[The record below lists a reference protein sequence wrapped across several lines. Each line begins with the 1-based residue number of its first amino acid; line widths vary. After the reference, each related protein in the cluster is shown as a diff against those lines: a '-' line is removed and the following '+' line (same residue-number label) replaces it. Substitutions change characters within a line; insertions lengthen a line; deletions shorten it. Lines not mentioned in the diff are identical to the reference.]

1 MVALLVAVL
10 SLAAAL
16 KLAYW
21 WWPSMIMLLAIPALV
36 SVRHSTGNAWPFRNS
51 WAVLRDPMRFVM
63 YAIITASVLVL
74 LYITAYSLQL
84 DTFVHPLREVRF
96 ALLTLTLL
104 LLLWVSLLIWLQRRT
119 RFVVSLSQL
128 ALVVGLAFCHSF
140 RFESIGY
147 APALTRLALLHPGL
161 NRFAGQPPP
170 PFSAP

>member
-36 SVRHSTGNAWPFRNS
+36 SVRRSTGNAWPFKNS

-84 DTFVHPLREVRF
+84 DTFGHPLREVRF

-119 RFVVSLSQL
+119 RFCTSPCYIPPISVPP
-128 ALVVGLAFCHSF
+128 LVYSF
-140 RFESIGY
+140 
-147 APALTRLALLHPGL
+147 L
-161 NRFAGQPPP
+161 FATT
-170 PFSAP
+170 